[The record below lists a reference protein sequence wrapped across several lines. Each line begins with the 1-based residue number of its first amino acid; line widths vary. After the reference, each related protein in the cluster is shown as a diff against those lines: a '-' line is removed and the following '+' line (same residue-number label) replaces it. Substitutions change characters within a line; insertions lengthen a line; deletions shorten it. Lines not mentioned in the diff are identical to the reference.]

1 MEFLRGFVNQKLIIE
16 SNKFQDLKI
25 RNQLDQ
31 NITELSND
39 LFDNFISDLKNLS
52 SDSVEYQERKK
63 DI

>member
-52 SDSVEYQERKK
+52 YDSVEYQERKK